1 MKSCQKVLHFL
12 DSICKLYFCFFLR
25 YAGKNYNDW
34 KRSVNEKNIPNGKFR
49 MFNQFLIYVSWV
61 SPCLQGRVTALSS
74 FVEQMVARLHL
85 PGYSYQMSQ
94 EKKRPY
100 FPGYSVFNRDPYL
113 KKQPIIAME
122 LGRGFIPY
130 IHKKPPGFFIELL
143 KCCFFLSVGN
153 ISHPTPYTMGS
164 SKPTNHTRHLP
175 PTNHPF
181 CVNSGRFSTE
191 KVVGG
196 PPGPQPS
203 G

>member
-1 MKSCQKVLHFL
+1 MPIIIRYWNPRKQLVTPAQGWTHPNQKLG
-12 DSICKLYFCFFLR
+12 CNK
-25 YAGKNYNDW
+25 W
-34 KRSVNEKNIPNGKFR
+34 
-49 MFNQFLIYVSWV
+49 
-61 SPCLQGRVTALSS
+61 
-74 FVEQMVARLHL
+74 ARK
-85 PGYSYQMSQ
+85 
-94 EKKRPY
+94 KKRPY

-191 KVVGG
+191 KVVLSWWNHYGG